1 MKSNGELYKVFFELQ
16 NFLKPDFVIEVGAYK
31 AEFSFGMANKFG
43 IDAVAFEANPKVFKF
58 YTEEKN
64 IYEFYKNTNG
74 YKNTNM
80 VDYLNIAI
88 SDHVGDTK
96 INAHQRGVVGNSSL
110 KTIVNGSI
118 IESFTVNCT
127 TLDDYFKNI
136 EFSNAA
142 LWIDAEGSNGE
153 ILQGATE
160 TLKKCR
166 SIFIETEDG
175 LFWHN
180 AWQTPDVKNFLKQNG
195 FNKIAEENIYV
206 EQKNHIFIKEIK

>member
-1 MKSNGELYKVFFELQ
+1 MKGNGELYKLFFELQ

-31 AEFSFGMANKFG
+31 AEFSFAMANKFG
-43 IDAVAFEANPKVFKF
+43 TKAVAFEANPKVFKV
-58 YTEEKN
+58 YTEETS
-64 IYEFYKNTNG
+64 IYEFYKNINS
-74 YKNTNM
+74 YKNTQM

-88 SDHVGDTK
+88 SDYTGDTM
-96 INAHQRGVVGNSSL
+96 INAHKRGMVANSSL
-110 KTIVNGSI
+110 KTIVNGNI
-118 IESFTVNCT
+118 IESLPVRCT
-127 TLDDYFKNI
+127 TLDEYFKNI

-153 ILQGATE
+153 ILQGAVE
-160 TLKKCR
+160 TLKKCS

-180 AWQTPDVKNFLKQNG
+180 AWQTSDVKNFLKQNG
-195 FNKIAEENIYV
+195 FNKIAEEDIYV

>member
-1 MKSNGELYKVFFELQ
+1 MKGNGELYKLFFELQ

-31 AEFSFGMANKFG
+31 AEFSFGMANEFG
-43 IDAVAFEANPKVFKF
+43 TRAVAFEANPKVFKA

-64 IYEFYKNTNG
+64 IYEFYKDMSG
-74 YKNTNM
+74 YKNTQM

-88 SDHVGDTK
+88 TDYTGDTK
-96 INAHQRGVVGNSSL
+96 INAHQRGIVANSSL

-118 IESFTVNCT
+118 LESLPVSCT
-127 TLDDYFKNI
+127 TLDDYFKNV

-153 ILQGATE
+153 ILQGAVE
-160 TLKKCR
+160 TLKRCG

-180 AWQTPDVKNFLKQNG
+180 AWQTSNVKSFLKENG

-206 EQKNHIFIKEIK
+206 DQKNHIFIKEIK